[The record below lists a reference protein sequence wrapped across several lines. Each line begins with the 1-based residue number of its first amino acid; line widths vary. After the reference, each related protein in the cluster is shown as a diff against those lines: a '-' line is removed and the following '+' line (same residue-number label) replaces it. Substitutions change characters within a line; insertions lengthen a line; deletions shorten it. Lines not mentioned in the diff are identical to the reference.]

1 MNQMA
6 WELTSIATHPDY
18 FCEIWNINKSKMK
31 LRLGTKRSISWAVVR
46 TSSWKVGRMR
56 AVIIC
61 VCLCTVCDDLP
72 LPNKFFLRIQY
83 MAASQ
88 KEHWRD
94 HQAPFRWN
102 KSKCKYW
109 VLIMS
114 CLPNNLHAFASRN
127 DSHVVV
133 TLDPNKFAG
142 KKKQRLHIG
151 NLKSFGF
158 LIVLHNQLSPLSIL
172 LDWWF

>member
-1 MNQMA
+1 
-6 WELTSIATHPDY
+6 
-18 FCEIWNINKSKMK
+18 MK

-46 TSSWKVGRMR
+46 PSSWKVGRMR

-61 VCLCTVCDDLP
+61 LCLCSVCDDLP

-94 HQAPFRWN
+94 HRAPFRWN

-109 VLIMS
+109 VLS
-114 CLPNNLHAFASRN
+114 TDNVVFTKQPSRVYYSFQRLRHWQFASRN

-151 NLKSFGF
+151 NLKSKKKQR
-158 LIVLHNQLSPLSIL
+158 ISYRATQSIESSL
-172 LDWWF
+172 NTPRLMILMNL